1 MALVMYV
8 GMVQELQSLR
18 LHMLFLAITIYIIKL
33 YESIKQADITFRK
46 LVTEFVRL
54 VHLPTIEWLAV
65 IRTEDYRL
73 KECNDQARQLRR
85 SGDVS
90 WSALLGAPQN
100 NQIKN

>member
-54 VHLPTIEWLAV
+54 VHL
-65 IRTEDYRL
+65 
-73 KECNDQARQLRR
+73 QLL
-85 SGDVS
+85 SGWQLSGLRITD
-90 WSALLGAPQN
+90 
-100 NQIKN
+100 